1 MTRAFRSRLIVFLLL
16 PMLLLAQGVRVYLHD
31 FNNPAHG
38 PEHQHST
45 PLHLESAL
53 SGLSDHE
60 KLPGDVDIPFSA
72 LTKLHAAALAFALV
86 TMFVFILL
94 ALPRHGLGFPPGHS
108 RPFYLPHLLYLSPPL
123 RAPPRLS

>member
-72 LTKLHAAALAFALV
+72 LIKLCAAALAFAIV
-86 TMFVFILL
+86 TASVFLL
-94 ALPRHGLGFPPGHS
+94 LTLPLRGLRFPSGNS
-108 RPFYLPHLLYLSPPL
+108 RPFYLPHLHYLSPPL
-123 RAPPRLS
+123 RAPPRFS